1 MFVTYGGLQRRQG
14 LLQAVDLLT
23 AGVAQ
28 MMARRNQLAG
38 PFEFAGITL
47 NQGSQLVFEAD
58 ARGLN
63 AGVTAFYNTSDK
75 VVQFNRDYS
84 VSVADTD
91 ERVWGAEGNL
101 QVPVAEGWT
110 LGGTLAYTRGQYKDA
125 AGKWR
130 ELNAFR
136 VSPLKATVYSDW
148 DFLDGYGVRLQ
159 ALSVGG
165 SDRAYDDAQAAAVSP
180 SIRANP
186 SAKIQ
191 GYTVVDLIAHAPWF
205 GGEVG
210 FGVYNL
216 ADRDYKSVY
225 SQQAEATYGKLSSL
239 PAAGRTFA
247 LSYSV
252 AY

>member
-1 MFVTYGGLQRRQG
+1 M
-14 LLQAVDLLT
+14 
-23 AGVAQ
+23 
-28 MMARRNQLAG
+28 
-38 PFEFAGITL
+38 
-47 NQGSQLVFEAD
+47 
-58 ARGLN
+58 
-63 AGVTAFYNTSDK
+63 
-75 VVQFNRDYS
+75 
-84 VSVADTD
+84 
-91 ERVWGAEGNL
+91 
-101 QVPVAEGWT
+101 
-110 LGGTLAYTRGQYKDA
+110 
-125 AGKWR
+125 
-130 ELNAFR
+130 
-136 VSPLKATVYSDW
+136 
-148 DFLDGYGVRLQ
+148 
-159 ALSVGG
+159 
-165 SDRAYDDAQAAAVSP
+165 SP